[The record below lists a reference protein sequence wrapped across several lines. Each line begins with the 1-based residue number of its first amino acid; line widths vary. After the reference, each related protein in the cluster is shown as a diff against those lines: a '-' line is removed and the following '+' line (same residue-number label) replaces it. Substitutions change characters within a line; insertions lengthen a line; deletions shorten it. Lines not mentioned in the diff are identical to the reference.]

1 MIKHKG
7 DVCIIGLG
15 SGGIGAAL
23 ACINHGLKVIAI
35 ERESSPGGNSVFN
48 GVPDYPAGPGE
59 MYNKWLY
66 QTLHD
71 SKGDRVIGM
80 SVARDGIYSVG
91 SSSLGYDQSLFRYA
105 PVKNYSPANDFE
117 DLKEISPTIIFRADD
132 FSDHVKS
139 SLKLKR
145 NYIQIS
151 ASATIKTKASEVVK
165 FDEFQVEST
174 TSTDQL
180 PKDQQPTILYETTFE
195 AVQDVENGTD
205 GLKIRSVKCRH
216 GSTEVL
222 KIPNLTFQG
231 LLRWSGYS
239 SFLQPGCF
247 FTKNAWKLAG
257 PLSEELHYCMDLE
270 LWLKIAQK
278 LKFVK
283 LNEEMAYAYAHD
295 SAKTTADIEKM
306 RVEIALVVTEF
317 GGREVGRK
325 VLYKMIDD
333 LIEIKK
339 GRFKVFYLFVRIVRK
354 IEKILGI
361 SKGH

>member
-1 MIKHKG
+1 MIKHTG
-7 DVCIIGLG
+7 DVCIVGLG

-23 ACINHGLKVIAI
+23 ACIDHGLKVIAI
-35 ERESSPGGNSVFN
+35 EREPSPGGNSVFN

-222 KIPNLTFQG
+222 VEANIFIDCSANLVLAQALRKHPVCAKSSLPEMFMYINGDEVEYAKVKTGGSKWPG
-231 LLRWSGYS
+231 LNGTSQVYRVAYS
-239 SFLQPGCF
+239 TDVHRPAKKSNSLLGSFITGWDKQFYNITPLNMAIDGAEF
-247 FTKNAWKLAG
+247 FENQ
-257 PLSEELHYCMDLE
+257 SDLE
-270 LWLKIAQK
+270 I
-278 LKFVK
+278 
-283 LNEEMAYAYAHD
+283 YY
-295 SAKTTADIEKM
+295 
-306 RVEIALVVTEF
+306 
-317 GGREVGRK
+317 
-325 VLYKMIDD
+325 
-333 LIEIKK
+333 
-339 GRFKVFYLFVRIVRK
+339 
-354 IEKILGI
+354 
-361 SKGH
+361 

>member
-1 MIKHKG
+1 M
-7 DVCIIGLG
+7 
-15 SGGIGAAL
+15 
-23 ACINHGLKVIAI
+23 
-35 ERESSPGGNSVFN
+35 
-48 GVPDYPAGPGE
+48 
-59 MYNKWLY
+59 
-66 QTLHD
+66 
-71 SKGDRVIGM
+71 
-80 SVARDGIYSVG
+80 
-91 SSSLGYDQSLFRYA
+91 
-105 PVKNYSPANDFE
+105 
-117 DLKEISPTIIFRADD
+117 
-132 FSDHVKS
+132 HVKS
-139 SLKLKR
+139 TDRWPWIDPVDPGVYKKRKSWPRISIVTPSYNQADFLENTILSVINQNYPNLEFIVVDGGSTDGSVDIIRKYEQHLDYWVSEKDSGQSDAINKGFAKATGDFLGWLNSDDFFTPLALYHMAKDDWPEDVGAKVGIAYRINLKGK
-145 NYIQIS
+145 I
-151 ASATIKTKASEVVK
+151 IKT
-165 FDEFQVEST
+165 
-174 TSTDQL
+174 
-180 PKDQQPTILYETTFE
+180 P
-195 AVQDVENGTD
+195 
-205 GLKIRSVKCRH
+205 
-216 GSTEVL
+216 

-270 LWLKIAQK
+270 LWLKIVQK